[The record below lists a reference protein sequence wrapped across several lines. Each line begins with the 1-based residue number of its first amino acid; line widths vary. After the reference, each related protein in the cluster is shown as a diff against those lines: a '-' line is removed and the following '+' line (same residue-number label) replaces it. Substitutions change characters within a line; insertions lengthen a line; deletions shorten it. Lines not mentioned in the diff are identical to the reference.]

1 MCTLSDYS
9 IKTCLWQVSW
19 RHKVEM
25 ACSNKPWLRECFQTS
40 QTDHCL
46 PDRQHAANHC
56 FSCEKGKTL
65 VIDRSKQH
73 RNKHHLKMQ
82 CGMKIL
88 RGIETQHL
96 LFCSPSPHVHFEAHP
111 AGTQAFYCMGIQT
124 CHLSAKGI
132 SCTTSTPT
140 GPDHN
145 SCIYFFFYKGH
156 FAKKI
161 QKHNLLKYELLLTW
175 QQLLPCK
182 YLSNSLTGPTDPF
195 NLYQHQQCDSFS
207 ELHSRNLFCCASLSF
222 HMPQPFKSCP
232 ATPTP

>member
-25 ACSNKPWLRECFQTS
+25 ACSKWPQLPKPWLRECFQTS

-46 PDRQHAANHC
+46 PDRHTANHC
-56 FSCEKGKTL
+56 FSCGKGKKL

-73 RNKHHLKMQ
+73 RNKHHLKMR

-145 SCIYFFFYKGH
+145 SCIIFF
-156 FAKKI
+156 
-161 QKHNLLKYELLLTW
+161 L
-175 QQLLPCK
+175 
-182 YLSNSLTGPTDPF
+182 
-195 NLYQHQQCDSFS
+195 
-207 ELHSRNLFCCASLSF
+207 
-222 HMPQPFKSCP
+222 
-232 ATPTP
+232 